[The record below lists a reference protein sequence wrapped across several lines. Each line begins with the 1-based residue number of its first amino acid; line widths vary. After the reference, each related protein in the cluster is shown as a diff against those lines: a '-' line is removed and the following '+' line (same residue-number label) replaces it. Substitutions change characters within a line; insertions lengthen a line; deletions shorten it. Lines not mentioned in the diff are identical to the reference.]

1 MIEVKA
7 SPNDDAVAAAA
18 AGHVAARARAAVS
31 DHGAFH
37 VALSGGRTPWKML
50 EILVGMDLPWT
61 RVHVYQ
67 VDERE
72 APDGDPDRNATRL
85 AAILGP
91 SELPSVNL
99 HFMPVTGEDLE
110 RSCDAYARSI
120 ARRCRDGRFD
130 LVHLGLGE
138 DGHTASLLP
147 GDGVL
152 GIADRDVATAGPYQ
166 GRRRMTLTL
175 PAIDRAAERMWIVT
189 GASKA
194 TMLARLLA
202 GDDSIP
208 AGRVTPKNSIAFAD
222 DAAAGDAAATRDSAA
237 PRPEVPS
244 GEYSS
249 SARARTRPTGHGN
262 HGQSEERSM
271 LKLGYKASAEQFGP
285 RDLLEFS
292 VQAEQAGFDSIM
304 VSDHFQPW
312 RHTGGHAPYSFAW
325 LGALGERTTRAM
337 IGTSVV
343 TPTFRYHPSIVA
355 QAMGT
360 LGAMY
365 PGRVML
371 GVGTGESLNEV
382 PSIGCEWPPFR
393 ERFRRLK
400 ESIELMRRLW
410 SEERVSYEGEY
421 FRTENATIY
430 DRPDTP
436 VPLYVAASGA
446 VASRLAGR
454 VADGFIC
461 TSGKKPELYSD
472 TLLPAV
478 REGMAK
484 AIRVQG
490 SVELMIEMKVSF
502 DTDAHRAME
511 DTRHWAALALSPE
524 EKMGVEDP
532 AQMERLADALPVER
546 AASRWIVSTDVDEHV
561 ERIAPYVEL
570 GFRHLVFHAPGTNQR
585 RFIDL
590 YAEKVMPALRARF
603 G

>member
-1 MIEVKA
+1 
-7 SPNDDAVAAAA
+7 
-18 AGHVAARARAAVS
+18 
-31 DHGAFH
+31 
-37 VALSGGRTPWKML
+37 
-50 EILVGMDLPWT
+50 
-61 RVHVYQ
+61 
-67 VDERE
+67 
-72 APDGDPDRNATRL
+72 
-85 AAILGP
+85 
-91 SELPSVNL
+91 
-99 HFMPVTGEDLE
+99 
-110 RSCDAYARSI
+110 
-120 ARRCRDGRFD
+120 
-130 LVHLGLGE
+130 
-138 DGHTASLLP
+138 
-147 GDGVL
+147 
-152 GIADRDVATAGPYQ
+152 
-166 GRRRMTLTL
+166 
-175 PAIDRAAERMWIVT
+175 
-189 GASKA
+189 
-194 TMLARLLA
+194 
-202 GDDSIP
+202 
-208 AGRVTPKNSIAFAD
+208 
-222 DAAAGDAAATRDSAA
+222 
-237 PRPEVPS
+237 
-244 GEYSS
+244 
-249 SARARTRPTGHGN
+249 
-262 HGQSEERSM
+262 M
-271 LKLGYKASAEQFGP
+271 LKIGYKASAEQFAP

-292 VQAEQAGFDSIM
+292 VHAEQAGFDSIM

-325 LGALGERTTRAM
+325 LGALGERTSKAM

-382 PSIGCEWPPFR
+382 PSIGCEWPEFR

-410 SEERVSYEGEY
+410 TEERVTYEGEY
-421 FRTENATIY
+421 YRTENATIY

-436 VPLYVAASGA
+436 IPLYVAASGA

-461 TSGKKPELYSD
+461 TSGKKPGLYSE

-478 REGMAK
+478 REGISK
-484 AIRVQG
+484 AVRAQG
-490 SVELMIEMKVSF
+490 SVDLMIEMKVSF
-502 DTDAHRAME
+502 DTERRRAME

-532 AQMERLADALPVER
+532 ARMERLADALSVER
-546 AASRWIVSTDVDEHV
+546 AASRWIVSTEVEEHV

-570 GFRHLVFHAPGTNQR
+570 GFRRLVFHAPGTNQR

-590 YAEKVMPALRARF
+590 YAEKVMPALRKRF